1 MIPFKKNHELNEAL
15 VLAPVY
21 LCSLTWWEQ
30 LLEVVSLTDCMAS
43 SSLHPTNSWYLW
55 EYFFS
60 FFPNGNGR
68 CGNKW
73 AGTLMR
79 GPHELIDFTFSVHIY
94 LNTNCHRYS
103 VLPLDSG
110 ATNWRSLCEG
120 TDLLPLRYLAH
131 GDVGSACGHE
141 QWPDSDSNVPMSTW
155 MGIGM
160 VVLGTSGRPIAAWFH
175 TCTQNPASINS
186 C

>member
-1 MIPFKKNHELNEAL
+1 MFLDLMGTTFGSRLPDCLPAWPHH
-15 VLAPVY
+15 P
-21 LCSLTWWEQ
+21 LTPHQQ
-30 LLEVVSLTDCMAS
+30 LIFVRRFLF
-43 SSLHPTNSWYLW
+43 
-55 EYFFS
+55 FFS
-60 FFPNGNGR
+60 LMAMGDVVI
-68 CGNKW
+68 KW

-110 ATNWRSLCEG
+110 ATTNWRSLCEG

-131 GDVGSACGHE
+131 GDVGDACGHE
-141 QWPDSDSNVPMSTW
+141 QWPVSDSNVPMSTW

-160 VVLGTSGRPIAAWFH
+160 VVLGTTNCCLISYMYSKACFDQFLLAQCPTADDSMTA
-175 TCTQNPASINS
+175 
-186 C
+186 

>member
-1 MIPFKKNHELNEAL
+1 MGMQPAAGVFIKLAL
-15 VLAPVY
+15 
-21 LCSLTWWEQ
+21 
-30 LLEVVSLTDCMAS
+30 
-43 SSLHPTNSWYLW
+43 
-55 EYFFS
+55 
-60 FFPNGNGR
+60 
-68 CGNKW
+68 KW
-73 AGTLMR
+73 VGTLMR

-160 VVLGTSGRPIAAWFH
+160 VVLGTSGRPIAACYLRLQKNVILSTVSRF
-175 TCTQNPASINS
+175 TTLSLNNYR
-186 C
+186 